1 MLLVGAPDECVCMS
15 VDSRS
20 ASVYEGKGA
29 RAVLFLI
36 VDGRTA
42 MLIWERA
49 IVQVD
54 HSAFASGEI
63 VQGLVREMEDQFA
76 ARFSAWPLPFFVLF
90 RSPLVDY
97 LRLLARRAARQLGA
111 TRRRRSSGSARRR
124 STRRTISARSG
135 QGLPSGWPCPRSW
148 TGYIAVRGHSMA
160 ALVFFLLRRNSRGT
174 PLSAFVILQVFSLRR
189 ARRSRGRRCCST
201 TPCSASPPSFRFSS
215 GSTCLCGAGRGS
227 TMCLYSVRAFAV
239 GCVVWVSEA
248 CVGG

>member
-1 MLLVGAPDECVCMS
+1 MVLLVGAPDECACVS

-42 MLIWERA
+42 MLIWERD

-148 TGYIAVRGHSMA
+148 TGYIAVREHSMA
-160 ALVFFLLRRNSRGT
+160 ALVFFCCVGAQEGLRCRHLLS
-174 PLSAFVILQVFSLRR
+174 S
-189 ARRSRGRRCCST
+189 
-201 TPCSASPPSFRFSS
+201 RFS
-215 GSTCLCGAGRGS
+215 A
-227 TMCLYSVRAFAV
+227 
-239 GCVVWVSEA
+239 
-248 CVGG
+248 